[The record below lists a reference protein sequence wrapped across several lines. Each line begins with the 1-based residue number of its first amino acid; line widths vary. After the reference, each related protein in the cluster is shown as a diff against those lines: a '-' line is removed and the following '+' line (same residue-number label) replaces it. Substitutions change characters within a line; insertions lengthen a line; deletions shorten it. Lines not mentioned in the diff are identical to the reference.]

1 MTTPSEREA
10 KNYGRDL
17 WLPDD
22 TDGALRVT
30 VTGDIATVEGL
41 ENAERAIRRCVL
53 VEPGA
58 VLHRPNYGAGLTSFV
73 SLPNSPNTRARAA
86 NAIRRAV
93 LQDDRVQEASVS
105 VSAANRAVTSATPE
119 DVMVV
124 SLAVTWAQDES
135 TSITVRA

>member
-58 VLHRPNYGAGLTSFV
+58 VLHRPGYGAGLTSFV

-93 LQDDRVQEASVS
+93 LQDDRVQEAKVS
-105 VSAANRAVTSATPE
+105 VSAASRTLTSATPE
-119 DVMVV
+119 DLMVV